1 MLFRS
6 ALAYDQAAVTL
17 RGSMAVLNFPVEV
30 VQESLQKMKYDY
42 EEGSSPVLELK
53 KRHSMKKKSQSKKKK
68 EEKDSRVEN
77 VVVFEDLGADYLEEL
92 LSISESASPW

>member
-1 MLFRS
+1 
-6 ALAYDQAAVTL
+6 
-17 RGSMAVLNFPVEV
+17 
-30 VQESLQKMKYDY
+30 
-42 EEGSSPVLELK
+42 
-53 KRHSMKKKSQSKKKK
+53 MKKKSQSKKKK